1 MNIREIRELSDEKLF
16 DQLED
21 LKESLFNLRFQKA
34 FGQLEDPSAIRY
46 ARRDVAKVLTVMHER
61 NLKAQPSSGK
71 EGKKN
76 G

>member
-1 MNIREIRELSDEKLF
+1 MNIADIRALSDEKLL

-34 FGQLEDPSAIRY
+34 FGQLEDPNAIPR
-46 ARRDVAKVLTVMHER
+46 ARRDVARVLTVMSER
-61 NLKAQPSSGK
+61 KAEK
-71 EGKKN
+71 EGNN

>member
-1 MNIREIRELSDEKLF
+1 MDIRDIRALSDEKLL

-34 FGQLEDPSAIRY
+34 FGQLEDPNAIPR
-46 ARRDVAKVLTVMHER
+46 ARRDVARVLTVMRER
-61 NLKAQPSSGK
+61 KAQK
-71 EGKKN
+71 EGNN